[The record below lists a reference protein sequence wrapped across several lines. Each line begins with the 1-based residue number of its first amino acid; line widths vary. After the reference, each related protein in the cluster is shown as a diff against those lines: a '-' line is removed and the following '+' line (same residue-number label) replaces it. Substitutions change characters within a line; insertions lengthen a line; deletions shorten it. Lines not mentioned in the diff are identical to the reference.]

1 MVLYLPGKR
10 YRSYYLNFP
19 NALPFNRADRLGM
32 KHPRCQYYC
41 NTVRPESP
49 TLWSMY
55 RIIFSALPL
64 VHFSYEQDGLA
75 HFVIR
80 KVSRLTVGSHGFVSM
95 TSSIK
100 LAWLR
105 IESTSC
111 MVFPSWKSMEKSRI
125 DSLRRVRLSGERVV
139 EVPVCGEC
147 LSS

>member
-10 YRSYYLNFP
+10 CRSYYLNFP
-19 NALPFNRADRLGM
+19 NALPFNKVGWLGM
-32 KHPRCQYYC
+32 KRPRYQYSC
-41 NTVRPESP
+41 NTVRSESP

-100 LAWLR
+100 LAGLR
-105 IESTSC
+105 KESTSC
-111 MVFPSWKSMEKSRI
+111 MVFRSWKTMEKSRI
-125 DSLRRVRLSGERVV
+125 DSLRRVRSSGERVL